1 MKSSM
6 DQKAFRLLEYDK
18 IILKLEER
26 AVTAL
31 GRDMIRGLEP
41 FSVRAD
47 IEAALAETS
56 DAQTIY
62 WRKGTPPFG
71 GFSDL
76 RSVFRRVAVG
86 SILSCGELLKAAEFL
101 RGVRSLRHYTTAD
114 MPEGSDNNLVMVL
127 GKQLVPNRGI
137 EDEIFRCIVSEEDMS
152 DHASPELA
160 SIRRN
165 IRTRQDGI
173 KDRLNSIL
181 RSSDLRKLMQD
192 AVVTMRG
199 DRYVIPVK
207 QEFRNLV
214 PGLVHDMSSSGA
226 TVFIEPMAVVEANN
240 EIRALM
246 IREQHEIERILA
258 VLTATV
264 AEITDVLETD
274 LDIATRLDFL
284 FAKAKLSRDMDGICP
299 KLADLPIL
307 DIRKGRHPLL
317 DRQTVVPVDLWLGR
331 EFTSLVITGPN
342 TGGKT
347 VTLKT
352 AGLFV
357 LMTQAGLHIPAAE
370 GTEMGIFSKVFA
382 DIGDEQSIEQSL
394 STFSSHMRNI
404 VHILADADAHSLILF
419 DELGAGTDPTEGA
432 ALAMAILEGLRA
444 DNIRTMATTHYSEL
458 KIYAMSTPGVENA
471 CCEFDVE
478 TLRPTYRLLVGIP
491 GKSNAFA
498 ISSRLGLPDHVIGRA
513 RETLS
518 HESVRFEDVLGDIE
532 QKRSETERDQ
542 DKARLLRQEMEKLE
556 QGLQVERR
564 KMEEERKKI
573 LDKSRQ
579 EARQILIDARAEA
592 ERLLDKLKEMEKTIQ
607 EKDREKALRD
617 MKQSLKLRLD
627 GLEDSLGESALPR
640 GGYTEAPIN
649 LRAGE
654 TVHVLT
660 LNQRASVLDKPDADG
675 QVTVQAGIMKV
686 KVHISQLK
694 RIDLQKETVERLQT
708 VRLAGV
714 KAGPVRLEL
723 DLRGFNSEEAI
734 DKVDKY
740 IDDAVIAGLHE
751 VTLIHGKGTGALRK
765 SIHDFLKT
773 RPNVSDYRIGKYGE
787 GETGVTVV
795 QLGDYQ

>member
-1 MKSSM
+1 M
-6 DQKAFRLLEYDK
+6 DQKAYRLLEFDK

-26 AVTAL
+26 TATAL
-31 GRDMIRGLEP
+31 GREQVRALEP
-41 FSVRAD
+41 FSTRA
-47 IEAALAETS
+47 EVETALAETS
-56 DAQTIY
+56 DAQAVY

-71 GFSDL
+71 GISDL
-76 RSVFRRVAVG
+76 RMAFKRVELG
-86 SILSCGELLKAAEFL
+86 SILSCGELLKVAEFL
-101 RGVRSLRHYTTAD
+101 RGVRSLKQHGSSD
-114 MPEGSDNNLVMVL
+114 MPEGSDGNLVVVL
-127 GKQLVPNRGI
+127 ARQLVPNRGI
-137 EDEIFRCIVSEEDMS
+137 EDELLRCISGEDTLA
-152 DHASPELA
+152 DHASSELA

-173 KDRLNSIL
+173 KDKLNSIL

-207 QEFRNLV
+207 QEYRNLV
-214 PGLVHDMSSSGA
+214 PGLMHDMSSSGA
-226 TVFIEPMAVVEANN
+226 TVFIEPLAVVEANN

-246 IREQHEIERILA
+246 IREQQEIERILA
-258 VLTATV
+258 VLTAQV
-264 AEITDVLETD
+264 AEISEPLKMDLE
-274 LDIATRLDFL
+274 IATRLDFL
-284 FAKAKLSRDMDGICP
+284 YAKAKLSRDMDALAP
-299 KLADLPIL
+299 KLTDAPVL

-317 DRQTVVPVDLWLGR
+317 DKKSVVPVDLRLGK

-357 LMTQAGLHIPAAE
+357 MMTQAGLHIPAAE
-370 GTEMGIFSKVFA
+370 GTEMGIFSQVFA

-404 VHILADADAHSLILF
+404 VHILAEADQGSLILF

-432 ALAMAILEGLRA
+432 ALAMAILEGLRE
-444 DNIRTMATTHYSEL
+444 DGIRTMATTHYSEL
-458 KIYAMSTPGVENA
+458 KIYAMTTPGVENA

-532 QKRSETERDQ
+532 KKRSETERDQ
-542 DKARLLRQEMEKLE
+542 DKARSLRMEMEKLE
-556 QGLQVERR
+556 ESSRQERQ
-564 KMEEERKKI
+564 KLDEERKKI

-579 EARQILIDARAEA
+579 EARQIIVDAKSEA
-592 ERLLDKLKEMEKTIQ
+592 EHLLARIKDLEKTVQ

-617 MKQSLKLRLD
+617 MKQSLKMTLD
-627 GLEDSLGESALPR
+627 GLEDSLAESAMPR
-640 GGYTEAPIN
+640 GGYAEAPVN
-649 LRAGE
+649 LKAGE
-654 TVHVLT
+654 TVHVMT
-660 LNQRASVLDKPDADG
+660 LNQRAAVLDKPDADG

-694 RIDLQKETVERLQT
+694 RIDVQKETVERMQS
-708 VRLAGV
+708 VRTAGV
-714 KAGPVRLEL
+714 KAAPVRLEL
-723 DLRGFNSEEAI
+723 DLRGHSSEEALE
-734 DKVDKY
+734 KADKY
-740 IDDAVIAGLHE
+740 IDDAIIAGLHE
-751 VTLIHGKGTGALRK
+751 VTLIHGKGTGVLRK
-765 SIHDFLKT
+765 SLHDFLKN
-773 RPNVSDYRIGKYGE
+773 RSGVSAYRIGKYGE
-787 GETGVTVV
+787 GESGVTIV
-795 QLGDYQ
+795 QLGE

>member
-1 MKSSM
+1 M
-6 DQKAFRLLEYDK
+6 
-18 IILKLEER
+18 
-26 AVTAL
+26 
-31 GRDMIRGLEP
+31 
-41 FSVRAD
+41 
-47 IEAALAETS
+47 
-56 DAQTIY
+56 
-62 WRKGTPPFG
+62 
-71 GFSDL
+71 
-76 RSVFRRVAVG
+76 
-86 SILSCGELLKAAEFL
+86 
-101 RGVRSLRHYTTAD
+101 
-114 MPEGSDNNLVMVL
+114 
-127 GKQLVPNRGI
+127 
-137 EDEIFRCIVSEEDMS
+137 
-152 DHASPELA
+152 
-160 SIRRN
+160 
-165 IRTRQDGI
+165 
-173 KDRLNSIL
+173 
-181 RSSDLRKLMQD
+181 
-192 AVVTMRG
+192 
-199 DRYVIPVK
+199 
-207 QEFRNLV
+207 
-214 PGLVHDMSSSGA
+214 
-226 TVFIEPMAVVEANN
+226 
-240 EIRALM
+240 
-246 IREQHEIERILA
+246 
-258 VLTATV
+258 
-264 AEITDVLETD
+264 
-274 LDIATRLDFL
+274 
-284 FAKAKLSRDMDGICP
+284 
-299 KLADLPIL
+299 
-307 DIRKGRHPLL
+307 
-317 DRQTVVPVDLWLGR
+317 
-331 EFTSLVITGPN
+331 
-342 TGGKT
+342 
-347 VTLKT
+347 
-352 AGLFV
+352 GLF
-357 LMTQAGLHIPAAE
+357 T
-370 GTEMGIFSKVFA
+370 KVFA

-404 VHILADADAHSLILF
+404 VHILAEADADSLILF

-444 DNIRTMATTHYSEL
+444 DHIRTMATTHYSEL

-532 QKRSETERDQ
+532 RKRSETERDQ
-542 DKARLLRQEMEKLE
+542 DKARSLRQEMEKLE
-556 QGLQVERR
+556 QGLQAERR

-592 ERLLDKLKEMEKTIQ
+592 EHILGKLKDLEKTIQ
-607 EKDREKALRD
+607 EQDREKALRD

-627 GLEDSLGESALPR
+627 GLEDSLAESSLPR
-640 GGYTEAPIN
+640 GGYAESPVN

-694 RIDLQKETVERLQT
+694 RIDMQKETVERLQT

-734 DKVDKY
+734 DKTDKY

-773 RPNVSDYRIGKYGE
+773 RPNVAEFRIGKYGE

-795 QLGDYQ
+795 RLGE